1 MILKRPYAFLI
12 KHFKII
18 HIVIALLSCYIAFFM
33 NNILKYINQY
43 FKTST
48 GKALALQYIN
58 YSIVIAI
65 VIAIGIVL
73 VIIFLMK
80 FKKKP
85 RMIYW
90 FYVGFYIVTGIILFV
105 SFGELKAIFTTD
117 ATMKG
122 IKAVRDLLKISLWIQ
137 YYFIACMLIRGL
149 GFDIKR
155 FNFNKDLEEFQL
167 SQQDNEEVEVT
178 FEGNSEDLKRRGRR
192 SIRELR
198 YYYIENKYMINL
210 FLIFAVVGVVGYII
224 TDRTITNVVYTEGD
238 DVKSGIYT
246 FNVVSSYITDR
257 TRAGNKI
264 LDNNDRLVIVRF
276 KIKNSTKYK
285 YKINLD
291 YLGLDIGDKEYLPT
305 NKYSDYFKDIGTNYR
320 NQYITSDVKY
330 FILIYRISEED
341 STKRIK
347 FAYHGSYNKGT
358 EIGINLDPVNMGNK
372 SLKYSVKINEELKFK
387 NSLLGDSKLKIKSYE
402 IKDQYE
408 YNYCYKDDCNYKA
421 IIDSMG
427 NNIIKLDVESVLD
440 SDINLE
446 NDWGTI
452 MNNYMDVY
460 YVIDDV
466 TYDSVLCY
474 SKYFPDD
481 SNKIYIEVDKDIDKA
496 SKIWL
501 SFNIRNQVYEYVI
514 KES

>member
-210 FLIFAVVGVVGYII
+210 LFQVQLI
-224 TDRTITNVVYTEGD
+224 
-238 DVKSGIYT
+238 
-246 FNVVSSYITDR
+246 
-257 TRAGNKI
+257 
-264 LDNNDRLVIVRF
+264 
-276 KIKNSTKYK
+276 
-285 YKINLD
+285 
-291 YLGLDIGDKEYLPT
+291 
-305 NKYSDYFKDIGTNYR
+305 
-320 NQYITSDVKY
+320 
-330 FILIYRISEED
+330 
-341 STKRIK
+341 
-347 FAYHGSYNKGT
+347 
-358 EIGINLDPVNMGNK
+358 M
-372 SLKYSVKINEELKFK
+372 
-387 NSLLGDSKLKIKSYE
+387 
-402 IKDQYE
+402 
-408 YNYCYKDDCNYKA
+408 
-421 IIDSMG
+421 
-427 NNIIKLDVESVLD
+427 
-440 SDINLE
+440 
-446 NDWGTI
+446 
-452 MNNYMDVY
+452 
-460 YVIDDV
+460 
-466 TYDSVLCY
+466 
-474 SKYFPDD
+474 
-481 SNKIYIEVDKDIDKA
+481 
-496 SKIWL
+496 
-501 SFNIRNQVYEYVI
+501 
-514 KES
+514 